1 MLPDAQAKAL
11 VDRLV
16 DTLVVGKTNTI
27 EEEVGNVRVESV
39 VDTRHFIIV
48 GDENGDALGHT
59 MADTLPDRQSKTLL
73 ETLCYA
79 KAKTLVPS
87 KAKEVERARFKAQV
101 NTLIVVLVEVLVSA
115 LA

>member
-1 MLPDAQAKAL
+1 MK
-11 VDRLV
+11 
-16 DTLVVGKTNTI
+16 
-27 EEEVGNVRVESV
+27 VESV

-59 MADTLPDRQSKTLL
+59 LAATLPDRQSKTLL
-73 ETLCYA
+73 KTLCYA
-79 KAKTLVPS
+79 KAKTLVRS
-87 KAKEVERARFKAQV
+87 KAKKVERARFEAQV